1 MVLTEQQRRSR
12 VRTLMLA
19 AGASVLLVVALVVVA
34 LGADGGWV
42 RWALLA
48 AALVP
53 LTLALVAIRGIV
65 VLSRMA
71 RTP

>member
-12 VRTLMLA
+12 VRTLILA

-34 LGADGGWV
+34 LGWDGGWV
-42 RWALLA
+42 RWTLLA
-48 AALVP
+48 AATVP
-53 LTLALVAIRGIV
+53 LTLALVAMRGIV